1 MNNETC
7 KKIYSN
13 ELKII
18 KVKQFKI
25 LLNRDLF
32 FYWLR

>member
-1 MNNETC
+1 MKLA
-7 KKIYSN
+7 KKNYSN

-25 LLNRDLF
+25 LLKRDLF
-32 FYWLR
+32 FTD